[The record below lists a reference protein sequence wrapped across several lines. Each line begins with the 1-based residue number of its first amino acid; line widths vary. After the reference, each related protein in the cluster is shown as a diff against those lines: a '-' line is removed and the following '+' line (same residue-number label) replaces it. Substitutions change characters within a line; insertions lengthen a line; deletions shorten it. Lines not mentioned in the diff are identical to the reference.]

1 MKQKQVK
8 WLPMSKVY
16 NLYRLQYEILGRKG
30 QRTYTE
36 KTEAK
41 VRRRFLKD
49 YGKEEDGY
57 YILSIIKY

>member
-1 MKQKQVK
+1 
-8 WLPMSKVY
+8 MSKGY
-16 NLYRLQYEILGRKG
+16 NLYRLHYEIFGRKG